1 MEKEKKSLVKWIKEH
16 KTQLIIAG
24 ISITTIV
31 AIILGI
37 KNRQTLEEAWSSLK
51 RVAEKVPDKSQSVC
65 KCIETVQ
72 EVPKASVTNESII
85 QITRIPHDVSE
96 HVRNLPSGYKASAEK
111 LALAAERGLDLLPGQ
126 IIVEAYRTGGFA
138 A

>member
-1 MEKEKKSLVKWIKEH
+1 MEKEKKSLVNWIKEH

-37 KNRQTLEEAWSSLK
+37 KNRQALEEAWSSLK

-72 EVPKASVTNESII
+72 EVPKALSLIHISEP
-85 QITRIPHDVSE
+85 TR
-96 HVRNLPSGYKASAEK
+96 
-111 LALAAERGLDLLPGQ
+111 LA
-126 IIVEAYRTGGFA
+126 
-138 A
+138 